1 MEKWDEHYWSV
12 LDDVLEDYSLQFE
25 PKVEFIEK
33 SFFFNEKQTHFV
45 VVRRVQNLN

>member
-25 PKVEFIEK
+25 PKVEFMEK
-33 SFFFNEKQTHFV
+33 SFFSM
-45 VVRRVQNLN
+45 RRKPISLLCC